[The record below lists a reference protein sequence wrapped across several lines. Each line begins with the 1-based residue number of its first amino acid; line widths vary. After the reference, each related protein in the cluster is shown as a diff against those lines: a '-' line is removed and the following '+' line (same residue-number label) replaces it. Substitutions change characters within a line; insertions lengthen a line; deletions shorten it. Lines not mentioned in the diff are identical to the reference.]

1 MNVKT
6 TVTLPEDLMR
16 YAEKM
21 VEDGQFPSVDTVLA
35 ASLENM
41 MIRQDQA
48 AVDEVLHLNSEE
60 LRRRLDTPIEETIAM
75 DEDDLF
81 DRVRARIA
89 ARERQ

>member
-6 TVTLPEDLMR
+6 TISLPEDLMR

-41 MIRQDQA
+41 MIREDQA
-48 AVDEVLHLNSEE
+48 AVDEVLHVSAEE

-81 DRVRARIA
+81 DRVRARVA

>member
-48 AVDEVLHLNSEE
+48 AVDEVLHLNADA

-89 ARERQ
+89 APERQ

>member
-6 TVTLPEDLMR
+6 TISLPEDLMR

-48 AVDEVLHLNSEE
+48 AVDEVLHLNADA

-89 ARERQ
+89 APERQ

>member
-35 ASLENM
+35 ASLEHM

-48 AVDEVLHLNSEE
+48 AVDEVLHLNAEE

>member
-1 MNVKT
+1 MIIKT
-6 TVTLPEDLMR
+6 TVSLPEDLMR

-48 AVDEVLHLNSEE
+48 AIDEVLHVNADA

>member
-6 TVTLPEDLMR
+6 TISLPEDLMR

-48 AVDEVLHLNSEE
+48 AVDEVLHLNADA
-60 LRRRLDTPIEETIAM
+60 LRRRLDTPIEDTIAM

-89 ARERQ
+89 APERQ

>member
-6 TVTLPEDLMR
+6 TISLPEDLMR

-41 MIRQDQA
+41 MIREDQA
-48 AVDEVLHLNSEE
+48 AVDEVLHVNGEE

-81 DRVRARIA
+81 DRVRARVA